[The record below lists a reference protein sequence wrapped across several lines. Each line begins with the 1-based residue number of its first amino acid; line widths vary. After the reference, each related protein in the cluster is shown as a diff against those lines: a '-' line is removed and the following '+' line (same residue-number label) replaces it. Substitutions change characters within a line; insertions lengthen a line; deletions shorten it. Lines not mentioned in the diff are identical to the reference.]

1 VAKPKSGAM
10 AHSVP
15 VTLPATVA
23 SAPAV
28 TTTRRTCA
36 ASTPGPAASTPAT
49 AASVGQCWISN
60 GHAGCHTKKNN
71 EELSHGRVEP
81 RFVCVINFDEKRA
94 KNHQMNFLASFLAP
108 WTQW

>member
-1 VAKPKSGAM
+1 MAKPKSGAM
-10 AHSVP
+10 AHS
-15 VTLPATVA
+15 ATVA

-28 TTTRRTCA
+28 TTTGSTCA
-36 ASTPGPAASTPAT
+36 ASTPTTATATPAS
-49 AASVGQCWISN
+49 AATSVGQRWISN